1 MQYGAGRHFQ
11 GGKTLLLRK
20 PAGGVAAELPGLHF
34 YGSCE
39 AGSSEMV
46 WLRVLS
52 AKYRPDVS
60 LSGTI
65 YLRPERGLSLIHI

>member
-1 MQYGAGRHFQ
+1 MVERALCNTVL
-11 GGKTLLLRK
+11 GGISKEGK
-20 PAGGVAAELPGLHF
+20 SYF
-34 YGSCE
+34 YVNPLEVWPQNCLASTSM
-39 AGSSEMV
+39 AHVTGSSEMV

-65 YLRPERGLSLIHI
+65 